1 MLILSRK
8 SGESIV
14 IDGRIRVKIVRVE
27 GDVVKVGIEAPIELP
42 VHRQEVYEEI
52 QRNNQQAL
60 TRQKAPLPKLPTAK
74 LPKGLAARG
83 GARVPRPA
91 VGAQA
96 GTSVETQ
103 AAVKPM
109 PSMP

>member
-14 IDGRIRVKIVRVE
+14 IAGNIRVQVMRVE
-27 GDVVKVGIEAPIELP
+27 GEVVKIGIDAPASVP

-60 TRQKAPLPKLPTAK
+60 IEQSMPLPKLAK
-74 LPKGLAARG
+74 APEKKAN
-83 GARVPRPA
+83 
-91 VGAQA
+91 
-96 GTSVETQ
+96 
-103 AAVKPM
+103 
-109 PSMP
+109 

>member
-14 IDGRIRVKIVRVE
+14 IDGRIRIKIVRVE
-27 GDVVKVGIEAPIELP
+27 GEVIKVGIEAPAEIP

-60 TRQKAPLPKLPTAK
+60 TQTAAASLPKLP
-74 LPKGLAARG
+74 LPRL
-83 GARVPRPA
+83 
-91 VGAQA
+91 
-96 GTSVETQ
+96 
-103 AAVKPM
+103 AAVKPVR
-109 PSMP
+109 PRTKPAAPAARPARAVKTSASTL